1 MLQNEE
7 HFDKMFIEDISYAK
21 EFKSPVVLFM
31 ADGSCVGLGDDYSYA
46 KIETGFQKKARTLFQ
61 IGLETKSF
69 AKIIKGQN
77 ESGSLD
83 LIDTPLY
90 IKTPYADIK
99 KLPGV
104 QELQFGVSN
113 FITQSLAIPIIYQ
126 GSLDIDFSTAFKNL
140 KADEGGMPYV
150 IANRFYIILHKRIL
164 SYIASDKVYVNIR
177 YIQGQPSF
185 ICEFMI
191 VTKKGFIFNEFIR
204 GLMV

>member
-21 EFKSPVVLFM
+21 EFKSPIVLFM
-31 ADGSCVGLGDDYSYA
+31 PDGSCVGLGDSYSYA
-46 KIETGFQKKARTLFQ
+46 KTETGLQKKSRTLFQ
-61 IGLETKSF
+61 IGLESKSF
-69 AKIIKGQN
+69 AKVIKGQN
-77 ESGSLD
+77 ETGSLG

-90 IKTPYADIK
+90 IKTPYGDIK

-104 QELQFGVSN
+104 QELVFSVGN
-113 FITQSLAIPIIYQ
+113 FITQSLATPITYQ
-126 GSLDIDFSTAFKNL
+126 GSLDIEFISAFKTL

-150 IANRFYIILHKRIL
+150 IDGKYYIILHKRLL

-177 YIQGQPSF
+177 YVQGQPSF
-185 ICEFMI
+185 VCEFMI
-191 VTKKGFIFNEFIR
+191 VKKNGFIFNEFIR